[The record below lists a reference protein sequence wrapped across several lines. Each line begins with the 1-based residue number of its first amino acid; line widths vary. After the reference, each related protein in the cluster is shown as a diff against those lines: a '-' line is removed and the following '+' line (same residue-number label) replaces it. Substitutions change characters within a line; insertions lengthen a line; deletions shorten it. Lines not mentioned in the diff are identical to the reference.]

1 MGRIVFSNTISKV
14 KGTMK
19 VGNQLRGSP
28 GVGDTDLREDIS
40 SEGEERMLCLSV
52 GGTWW

>member
-19 VGNQLRGSP
+19 VGNQLCGSP
-28 GVGDTDLREDIS
+28 GVGDTDLREGIS
-40 SEGEERMLCLSV
+40 SEGEGETLRLSV